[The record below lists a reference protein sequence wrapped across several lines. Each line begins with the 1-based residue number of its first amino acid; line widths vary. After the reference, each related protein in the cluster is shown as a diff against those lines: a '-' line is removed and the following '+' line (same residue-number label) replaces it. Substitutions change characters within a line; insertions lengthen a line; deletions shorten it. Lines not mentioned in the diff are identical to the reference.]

1 MVQKIDGSGR
11 SPGESSQFE
20 QMKLAIV
27 EALEKG
33 TSHNRTNLGE
43 ISGQQSKLVMLTQRM
58 NQNLGA
64 IQKLQQSTLSRGVD
78 LSELMDKSVES
89 SNKITQGVNTLGAG
103 LAGYGVAMDVAS
115 DMFHAGLNTNNKEMA
130 VLVLANRVTSQTS
143 AHLAKVIRKNTVGAG
158 LTQEQLSNLATTAL
172 GLQETFG
179 VTGQELNEAIQKLGQ
194 SLDEFVGLGIAEEG
208 QIVAMTLGA
217 VLGKG
222 AEHMGAELLSSFT
235 QGDKIVTRSLL
246 GIQKQVQ
253 GFLKGG
259 ENAAELGIRAVVDG
273 VFAAKKVAEEWRTG
287 AGDLA
292 LSFSLANKLY
302 DGTLAKSMRFYNA
315 FTAKYGAMTKEDMV
329 ARLKELKERTAIQNK
344 FTQTWETVKSRIMGP
359 LVKIM
364 ERLIVPMLEWIAK
377 PENDYIW
384 KTLGSLLVVLAPLAL
399 VLGALRAVFTT
410 ISGTFNSIFGFFGE
424 KGLFRGLFKKL
435 GTKIVA
441 APLALLGP
449 IGGIALAVWALW
461 DVFTGVYKWIFGDSK
476 KTQAE
481 LSKGNEGAAAASA
494 KANELAAITAKNAEE
509 EMRERKRRDKEAK
522 GSQYTAE
529 LLRKIHESLQ
539 AESLRSEMAQQLRQQ
554 QTSDTSVIKA
564 AATAPG
570 KRSSGLAAPAGQ
582 AARSGVVGPGG
593 FTHFGGPGLGR

>member
-1 MVQKIDGSGR
+1 MVRKDGKIGSN
-11 SPGESSQFE
+11 ESYNLDS
-20 QMKLAIV
+20 MTIAIV
-27 EALEKG
+27 EALEKS
-33 TSHNRTNLGE
+33 TTHNRTNLGE
-43 ISGQQSKLVMLTQRM
+43 ISGHQGKLVMLTQRM
-58 NQNLGA
+58 NQNLGM
-64 IQKLQQSTLSRGVD
+64 IQKIQQSTLSRGLD

-89 SNKITQGVNTLGAG
+89 SNKITHGVNTLGAG
-103 LAGYGVAMDVAS
+103 LAGYGVAMEVAS

-179 VTGQELNEAIQKLGQ
+179 VTGQELNEAIERLGE

-235 QGDKIVTRSLL
+235 RGDKIVTRSLL

-302 DGTLAKSMRFYNA
+302 DGTLAKSMRFYNE
-315 FTAKYGAMTKEDMV
+315 FTAKYGAMTKEQMV
-329 ARLKELKERTAIQNK
+329 ATLKELKERTAIQNK
-344 FTQTWETVKSRIMGP
+344 FTQTWETVKSKIMGP

-384 KTLGSLLVVLAPLAL
+384 KTLGSLLVVLAPLAI

-410 ISGTFNSIFGFFGE
+410 IAGTLNSLFGFFGK
-424 KGLFRGLFKKL
+424 KGLFRGLFKKI
-435 GTKIVA
+435 GTKILA

-449 IGGIALAVWALW
+449 IGAVALAVWSLW
-461 DVFTGVYKWIFGDSK
+461 DVFTGVYKWIFGDNK

-481 LSKGNEGAAAASA
+481 LAKGNEDSAAASA

-509 EMRERKRRDKEAK
+509 EMRERKREAK
-522 GSQYTAE
+522 GAQYTTE
-529 LLRKIHESLQ
+529 LLRKIHEALQ
-539 AESLRSEMAQQLRQQ
+539 VESLRSEMAQQLRQQ

-570 KRSSGLAAPAGQ
+570 KRASGGLAAPAGQ
-582 AARSGVVGPGG
+582 APRSGVVGPGG
-593 FTHFGGPGLGR
+593 FIFFGGPGLGR